1 MLMTVGGVGRS
12 GEAGHSL
19 MVLIQEANA
28 GIKTRP
34 AAAQTPV
41 WAGAQVTPA
50 GDEFRGAHNLRRLC
64 PLAACKRQIDPSL
77 ARILG

>member
-19 MVLIQEANA
+19 MVLIQEATA

-34 AAAQTPV
+34 GAAQTPA

-50 GDEFRGAHNLRRLC
+50 GDEFSGAHDLRQLC

-77 ARILG
+77 ARVLG